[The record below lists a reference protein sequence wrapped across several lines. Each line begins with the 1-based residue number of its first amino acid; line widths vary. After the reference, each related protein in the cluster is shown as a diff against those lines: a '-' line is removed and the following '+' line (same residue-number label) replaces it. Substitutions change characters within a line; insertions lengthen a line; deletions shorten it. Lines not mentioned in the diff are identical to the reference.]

1 MVKQS
6 DNSCTEVQV
15 DDPASNIT
23 VKRPWTVPDIQDM
36 DVGRNTYNAGPTF
49 LDTGAFS

>member
-1 MVKQS
+1 MEKTS
-6 DNSCTEVQV
+6 DNVAI
-15 DDPASNIT
+15 DDQAEAVAT
-23 VKRPWTVPDIQDM
+23 AKRPWQAPDIQDM